1 MKRLILASTFLA
13 LLWSSGPAWSGLF
26 KCTNDKGHVTYQQ
39 TPCADEAKNE
49 AEIAVTASTAKKPFP
64 TTEENKK
71 YFRYYTIHTNQK
83 VIVDACAARN
93 SPYAE
98 DIAQAHQRFYEIGE
112 ENVERGREIAETGL
126 QGLPASEIRQIQRE
140 SKAEKKIE
148 LRQMSMDKLNRLCSS
163 HARKLRSLAAQI
175 PNRSSGYEEGDL
187 DPEGND

>member
-98 DIAQAHQRFYEIGE
+98 DIAQAHQPDEYLTVEQFEAGE
-112 ENVERGREIAETGL
+112 AFLKRVVE
-126 QGLPASEIRQIQRE
+126 S
-140 SKAEKKIE
+140 
-148 LRQMSMDKLNRLCSS
+148 LC
-163 HARKLRSLAAQI
+163 
-175 PNRSSGYEEGDL
+175 E
-187 DPEGND
+187 